1 MAIVL
6 RRKPWAVLMN
16 ESKRNSLRGAINNKC
31 RSCIFDEA
39 NAGSWLVQVTLC
51 SCKDCPLYSVRPIT
65 KSPIPEGTLE
75 AYGVVGAE
83 FAFYRQPDPLEGR
96 LTEETPAEGPQQS
109 TA

>member
-16 ESKRNSLRGAINNKC
+16 ESKRNSLRRAINNKC

-51 SCKDCPLYSVRPIT
+51 SCKDCPLYEVRPVT
-65 KSPIPEGTLE
+65 KSPIPEGTLK

-83 FAFYRQPDPLEGR
+83 FAFYRQPDPLEGH
-96 LTEETPAEGPQQS
+96 LAEETPAEEPQQS
-109 TA
+109 TG